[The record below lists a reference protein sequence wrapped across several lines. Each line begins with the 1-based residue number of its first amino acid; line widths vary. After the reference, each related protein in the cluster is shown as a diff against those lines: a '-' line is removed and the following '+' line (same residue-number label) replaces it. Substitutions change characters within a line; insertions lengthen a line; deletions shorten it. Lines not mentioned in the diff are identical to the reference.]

1 MFFSIGVPCQTIGFE
16 PIDEIWLIYLIAT
29 ITIICNPEITATDQS
44 YVVRLARVEECG
56 IPARRTG
63 AITRTIACDSIGL
76 RERGLVSSAAPTVRH
91 NFAVAFVF
99 HQNRDHVVERPA
111 RCPYATRGRDIRL
124 NYGGSRY

>member
-1 MFFSIGVPCQTIGFE
+1 PEVVGFARGHEITCSGTSRTFSIGVPCQTIGFE

-63 AITRTIACDSIGL
+63 AITRTIACD
-76 RERGLVSSAAPTVRH
+76 
-91 NFAVAFVF
+91 
-99 HQNRDHVVERPA
+99 RDRKS
-111 RCPYATRGRDIRL
+111 TRL
-124 NYGGSRY
+124 NSSHVSISYAVFCLKKKKK